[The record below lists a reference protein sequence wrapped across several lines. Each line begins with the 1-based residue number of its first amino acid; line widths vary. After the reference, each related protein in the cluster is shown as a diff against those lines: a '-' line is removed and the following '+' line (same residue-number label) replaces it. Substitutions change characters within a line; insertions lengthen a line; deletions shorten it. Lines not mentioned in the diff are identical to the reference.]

1 MLIDGE
7 LVTGGGYFPV
17 CNPYSGEKVG
27 ETAIASQG
35 DLQRAL
41 ELARNTQCGHSPQ
54 QRATI
59 LKTLAGQLGQDKQS
73 VARLITSESGLCI
86 KDALYEVN
94 RVISAAEVAA
104 SVAVTIDADQT
115 DNFQSEGAM
124 GKAKLNVVSEPL
136 DLVVGITPFNHPMNQ
151 VAHKVFPAIAAG
163 AAIVLKPSPKTPL
176 SALRLGELLM
186 QAGLQKN
193 LFNVVTTDDC
203 PGAVRELVASPLVDM
218 VTFTGGSKV
227 GVSIAQTMASSGNAL
242 KKYVPELGGCSSM
255 IINDDADI
263 GLAAKL
269 ALNGCFANSGQRCTA
284 VRRIVV
290 LDSVAEEFLEEFL
303 RSARL
308 IRMGDPF
315 SMGVGMGTLVDEAA
329 ATMVETRVQ
338 SALKDGAKLLLG
350 HERDGASYPP
360 TVLDRVNLSSELVG
374 EETFGPVAPVIR
386 AKDIDEAV
394 RVAKLT
400 CYGLAGA
407 IVCEDKGLALDVA
420 DELRVGQFSWNGVP
434 GYRTEAAPFGGFG
447 LSGNGQKEGIILAA
461 EGMRRIRTFY
471 EHN

>member
-7 LVTGGGYFPV
+7 IVSSKDYFPV

-27 ETAIASQG
+27 EAAVAKQG

-41 ELARNTQCGHSPQ
+41 ELSRNVRCEHTPLE
-54 QRATI
+54 RAYI
-59 LKTLAGQLGQDKQS
+59 LKTLADQLEQDKQS

-94 RVISAAEVAA
+94 RVISSAQVAA
-104 SVAVTIDADQT
+104 SVTEKISADQT
-115 DNFQSEGAM
+115 ENYLSKGAM

-136 DLVVGITPFNHPMNQ
+136 DLVVGVTPFNHPMNQ

-193 LFNVVTTDDC
+193 LLNIVTTDDC
-203 PGAVRELVASPLVDM
+203 HRAVRELVASPLVDM

-227 GVSIAQTMASSGNAL
+227 GVSIAQAMASSGNAL

-284 VRRIVV
+284 VRRLVV
-290 LDSVAEEFLEEFL
+290 LDSVVDEFSE
-303 RSARL
+303 AL
-308 IRMGDPF
+308 IQSTLLVRTGDPLN
-315 SMGVGMGTLVDEAA
+315 METGMGTLIDESAA
-329 ATMVETRVQ
+329 KLVEKRVGL
-338 SALKDGAKLLLG
+338 AIGEGAKLLLG
-350 HERDGASYPP
+350 NQRNGASYSP
-360 TVLDRVNLSSELVG
+360 TILDQVSLSSELVD
-374 EETFGPVAPVIR
+374 EETFGPIAPIIR
-386 AKDIDEAV
+386 ANDIDSAIKI
-394 RVAKLT
+394 AKST
-400 CYGLAGA
+400 RYGLAGA
-407 IVCEDKGLALDVA
+407 IVCKEKELAVDVA
-420 DELRVGQFSWNGVP
+420 EELRVGQFSWNGVP

-447 LSGNGQKEGIILAA
+447 LSGNGQKEGIILAT